1 METLDFFGEGLIQ
14 NHSDFVVKDVL
25 QTSMTT
31 LIQNNKE
38 SINASL
44 IERLDDIAFIEDKNA
59 KSVAISDFFGEIVY
73 NKSNPHEMEA
83 DDDVVII

>member
-1 METLDFFGEGLIQ
+1 METLDFFCEGLIQ

-38 SINASL
+38 SINAAL
-44 IERLDDIAFIEDKNA
+44 IERLDDIAFIEDKNE
-59 KSVAISDFFGEIVY
+59 KSVVISDFFSEIVY
-73 NKSNPHEMEA
+73 SKNNPHEIEA
-83 DDDVVII
+83 DDVVII